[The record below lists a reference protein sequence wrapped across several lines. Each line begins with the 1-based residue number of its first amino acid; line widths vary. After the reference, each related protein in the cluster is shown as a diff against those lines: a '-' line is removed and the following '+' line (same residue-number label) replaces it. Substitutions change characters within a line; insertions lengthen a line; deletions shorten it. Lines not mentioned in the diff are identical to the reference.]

1 MPKLSS
7 LFSHEFPPP
16 LILAFAL
23 ALSAGCASLT
33 GAESATDPAG
43 VRENGLLVLGQKD
56 QNRIAEVRT
65 GERIAVR
72 LPENP
77 TTGFTWAVAESDRR
91 LLALD
96 STDYAPPEEAGFI
109 GTRGERTFIFTA
121 REPGEVP
128 LALKYWRFWEGDA
141 SIAERYTVTVRIIP

>member
-1 MPKLSS
+1 MSKPSP
-7 LFSHEFPPP
+7 LFSHAFPPL

-23 ALSAGCASLT
+23 SLSAGCASLT
-33 GAESATDPAG
+33 GAESATGPTG

-109 GTRGERTFIFTA
+109 GARGERTFTFTA

>member
-1 MPKLSS
+1 MPKPLSPLPHS
-7 LFSHEFPPP
+7 VPPP
-16 LILAFAL
+16 LLLAFAL
-23 ALSAGCASLT
+23 LLNTGCASLT
-33 GAESATDPAG
+33 GAESAAGSVG

-56 QNRIAEVRT
+56 QSRTAEVRT

-77 TTGFTWAVAESDRR
+77 TTGFSWAIAESGGR

-96 STDYAPPEEAGFI
+96 STDYTPPEEAGFS
-109 GTRGERTFIFTA
+109 GARGDRTFTFTA

-141 SIAERYTVTVRIIP
+141 SIAERYTVTIRIVP

>member
-1 MPKLSS
+1 MSKPSS
-7 LFSHEFPPP
+7 LFSEAFPPL
-16 LILAFAL
+16 LILVFAL
-23 ALSAGCASLT
+23 SLGASCASPT
-33 GAESATDPAG
+33 GSQSVAG
-43 VRENGLLVLGQKD
+43 SVGTRENGLLVLGQQD
-56 QNRIAEVRT
+56 HNRTVEIRI

-77 TTGFTWAVAESDRR
+77 TTGFTWAIAESDSR

-109 GTRGERTFIFTA
+109 GARGDRTFTFTA
-121 REPGEVP
+121 REAGEVP

-141 SIAERYTVTVRIIP
+141 SITERYTATIRIVP

>member
-1 MPKLSS
+1 MSKPSP
-7 LFSHEFPPP
+7 LFSHAFPPL

-23 ALSAGCASLT
+23 SLSAGCASLT
-33 GAESATDPAG
+33 GAESATGPTG

-109 GTRGERTFIFTA
+109 GARGERTFIFTA

-141 SIAERYTVTVRIIP
+141 SIAERYTATVRIIP

>member
-1 MPKLSS
+1 MSKPSP
-7 LFSHEFPPP
+7 LFSHAFPPL

-23 ALSAGCASLT
+23 SLSAGCASLT
-33 GAESATDPAG
+33 GAESATGPAG

-96 STDYAPPEEAGFI
+96 GTDYAPPEEAGFI
-109 GTRGERTFIFTA
+109 GTRGERTFTFTA

-128 LALKYWRFWEGDA
+128 LTLKYWRFWEGDA